1 LGLGREAKG
10 TPLGQGLNSR
20 VIAFLLMLVTTL
32 ALAACSGSSQ
42 NSSTQVAEVDTS
54 TPVAPLTPRPLA
66 TPPPPPS
73 SILALPTVTGT
84 AAAVG
89 TPLSPQQ
96 LSQLALTVTDLP
108 PGFAA
113 TGSGQGGPE
122 LGPDVLASW
131 QQEFQQRDVTS
142 TQALQQTI
150 VIIDLL
156 GQYKT
161 PASALSGIRAVNAQ
175 SLNQLLGSVNL
186 TAEAASVPAIEEDS
200 AAFHFLG
207 DTNGTSVGGYLIVF
221 HRGPIASLILTASVK
236 GSESLAQ
243 TVDLAQKQAQRVRGA
258 G

>member
-1 LGLGREAKG
+1 LGHGSNVRAISLLLTSVLAVALG
-10 TPLGQGLNSR
+10 
-20 VIAFLLMLVTTL
+20 
-32 ALAACSGSSQ
+32 ACSGSSQ
-42 NSSTQVAEVDTS
+42 NSSTPPPVDVSSATA
-54 TPVAPLTPRPLA
+54 TPPLTPRPLA
-66 TPPPPPS
+66 TPPPPPPATGS
-73 SILALPTVTGT
+73 LLALPTATG
-84 AAAVG
+84 AAAPTG
-89 TPLSPQQ
+89 TPLSAQQ

-122 LGPDVLASW
+122 LGSDVLASW

-156 GQYKT
+156 GQYRSA
-161 PASALSGIRAVNAQ
+161 ASALSGIRAVNAQ

-186 TAEAASVPAIEEDS
+186 TAEAASVPPIEEDS
-200 AAFHFLG
+200 AAFHFTG

-221 HRGPIASLILTASVK
+221 HRGPIAALLLTASVK
-236 GSESLAQ
+236 GSESLSQ
-243 TVDLAQKQAQRVRGA
+243 TIDLAQKQAQRMRGA